1 MGLFFKKSKNDDFI
15 KPPIRVE
22 PSNETMTFDEGGE
35 AKMTIEDVF
44 FIKGRGTV
52 ITGHIDSGTF
62 RVGQKITITTANGPI
77 DTIITGVETFRAKV
91 DFAAA
96 GTNAGLVLDNVDR
109 EAVKHGDIVTA
120 E

>member
-1 MGLFFKKSKNDDFI
+1 MGLFFKKNKTDDFL

-22 PSNETMTFDEGGE
+22 PSNETMTFDEGGSG
-35 AKMTIEDVF
+35 KMTVEDVF
-44 FIKGRGTV
+44 KIIGRGTV
-52 ITGHIDSGTF
+52 VTGKVESGTF

-77 DTIITGVETFRAKV
+77 NTTIAGVETFRAKV